1 VTKEIENLK
10 MVVAGVKG
18 RKRWMPKKRR
28 KRMVAKRKKRFGT
41 TNRCKQC
48 GAWKNKLS
56 RK

>member
-1 VTKEIENLK
+1 MVPEIENFK